1 MVKYSPTKRTASAK
15 LGGFFKTKL
24 MPFLKSNW
32 FMILCLIL
40 VLPYLYRY
48 VVKQIELNKE
58 QSTQL
63 EKDASFVANSNPMTQ
78 EQRANKITAN
88 KELHA
93 VAKKLAHDLG
103 TKYSDKNSMFSW
115 IDPRGW
121 TENDDEVTLT
131 LIKYR
136 TYYPILQRLYY
147 SCYSNS
153 RDLSADLL
161 ELLDSSNL
169 KRLRASI
176 KI

>member
-1 MVKYSPTKRTASAK
+1 MKVLYNQKKTSTI
-15 LGGFFKTKL
+15 GGFFKTKL

-32 FMILCLIL
+32 FMVLCLIL

-48 VVKQIELNKE
+48 IMKQIELNKE
-58 QSTQL
+58 QTTKL
-63 EKDASFVANSNPMTQ
+63 EKDASFVANSNPITQ
-78 EQRANKITAN
+78 EQRALKITAN

-115 IDPRGW
+115 LDPRGW
-121 TENDDEVTLT
+121 TENDNAVMLT

-147 SCYSNS
+147 TCYSNS

-161 ELLDSSNL
+161 ELLDDAEI
-169 KRLRASI
+169 KRLRGSI